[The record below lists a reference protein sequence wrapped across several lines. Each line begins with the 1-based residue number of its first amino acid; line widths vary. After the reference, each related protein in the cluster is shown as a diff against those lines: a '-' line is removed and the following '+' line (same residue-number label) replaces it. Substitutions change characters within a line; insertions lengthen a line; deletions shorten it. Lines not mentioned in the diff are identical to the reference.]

1 MMKHANETAEQ
12 KRYRHRLTWKK
23 GFLYLAWFAS
33 VVAMLVV
40 SFGVF
45 EEDYENRVK
54 PQIERAVIQ
63 VAQLLPQMEQN
74 EAALREA
81 YKQMVQSWENI
92 LKSDEFSISGSF
104 SRNWTDATFEDVV
117 GDTLSWLNRVT
128 KLKVGRDGMVAVIS
142 KETGHIVAHPDEQ
155 LVGDEF
161 LIAEDPESAD
171 NIVVPIETIN
181 ARTTADKLDIGYG
194 LLLPYGKNY
203 NLTGRLDWIL
213 VSYTKG
219 IFGSALSYGDYYIV
233 CGVPLRE
240 FIESVMVNALLITA
254 IYAMAMWLFV
264 HWICLEMGARRESA
278 KSMRNKLITTSALL
292 CVVLFG
298 ISFYV
303 QRLTNVANDLK
314 TMAKHADV
322 AVGTLNAYETQSTRL
337 NQYLDNYYMV
347 QCSFASALIDNDGAE
362 NLTSKDMQRYADA
375 LKVKYIYLF
384 DRNGSVIV
392 TNSPFDSFKISDDPT
407 HYSNQFRRV
416 LEGLEHIVLPPL
428 KDEWQDEYIQYV
440 AINRRDENN
449 RNNGMVLIGIDP
461 ALRDRL
467 LNPLSVDTVLEN
479 LVIGLPDDALAVDK
493 ESMKIAGTTGL
504 GFKGS
509 PIEDLGITADMLMN
523 KYCGSVKINSEYY
536 YAGVAESS
544 DYYLITVVHRT
555 SYFDPI
561 FNALKLTLVAVVACF
576 VIIMLTLTRYQQVVI
591 DGAPEEA
598 APVDAT
604 NPDADTAPKEETHDN
619 LFSGFTNI
627 LRVHERKDMQDRWH
641 MNDTPKDQ
649 MTPEQRIGRSV
660 YRLLTLFCLVILLP
674 TLYQSLNGRIKPYDL
689 NNLAFVISGNWQKGL
704 NIFSLTTTVFLLCAM
719 YVLVVLLNQVL
730 YRIAKYSD
738 RRVETVCLLVKNA
751 IKYICVIAF
760 VYYGLSQFGVQT
772 QTLLASAGILSMMI
786 SFGAK
791 DLVSDIIAGFF
802 TIVEGTYKVGDF
814 ITIGNWRG
822 TVVEIGLRTTKV
834 RFFAETKIFNNS
846 SIRDVIN
853 ADGEVARMTLKAPI
867 SYDADLM
874 EVEAILNE
882 ELPKLMDVIPGLV
895 KPPQYDGIESLGD
908 SSVNLLISIL
918 VKNSAKF
925 PALRSLTREVKLL
938 FDRNG
943 IEIPFNQLV
952 LHNADNA
959 QKH

>member
-1 MMKHANETAEQ
+1 
-12 KRYRHRLTWKK
+12 
-23 GFLYLAWFAS
+23 
-33 VVAMLVV
+33 
-40 SFGVF
+40 
-45 EEDYENRVK
+45 
-54 PQIERAVIQ
+54 
-63 VAQLLPQMEQN
+63 
-74 EAALREA
+74 
-81 YKQMVQSWENI
+81 
-92 LKSDEFSISGSF
+92 
-104 SRNWTDATFEDVV
+104 
-117 GDTLSWLNRVT
+117 
-128 KLKVGRDGMVAVIS
+128 
-142 KETGHIVAHPDEQ
+142 
-155 LVGDEF
+155 
-161 LIAEDPESAD
+161 
-171 NIVVPIETIN
+171 
-181 ARTTADKLDIGYG
+181 
-194 LLLPYGKNY
+194 
-203 NLTGRLDWIL
+203 
-213 VSYTKG
+213 
-219 IFGSALSYGDYYIV
+219 
-233 CGVPLRE
+233 
-240 FIESVMVNALLITA
+240 
-254 IYAMAMWLFV
+254 
-264 HWICLEMGARRESA
+264 
-278 KSMRNKLITTSALL
+278 
-292 CVVLFG
+292 
-298 ISFYV
+298 
-303 QRLTNVANDLK
+303 
-314 TMAKHADV
+314 
-322 AVGTLNAYETQSTRL
+322 
-337 NQYLDNYYMV
+337 
-347 QCSFASALIDNDGAE
+347 
-362 NLTSKDMQRYADA
+362 
-375 LKVKYIYLF
+375 
-384 DRNGSVIV
+384 
-392 TNSPFDSFKISDDPT
+392 
-407 HYSNQFRRV
+407 
-416 LEGLEHIVLPPL
+416 
-428 KDEWQDEYIQYV
+428 
-440 AINRRDENN
+440 
-449 RNNGMVLIGIDP
+449 
-461 ALRDRL
+461 
-467 LNPLSVDTVLEN
+467 
-479 LVIGLPDDALAVDK
+479 
-493 ESMKIAGTTGL
+493 MKIAATTGL
-504 GFKGS
+504 GYKGS

-523 KYCGSVKINSEYY
+523 KYCGSVKINGENY

-544 DYYLITVVHRT
+544 DFYLITVVHR
-555 SYFDPI
+555 SGYFGPI
-561 FNALKLTLVAVVACF
+561 VNALKLTLVAVVACF
-576 VIIMLTLTRYQQVVI
+576 IVILLTLIRYQEVVI
-591 DGAPEEA
+591 DGVPEEA
-598 APVDAT
+598 APSDAPL
-604 NPDADTAPKEETHDN
+604 PDAKAAPDGETRDN
-619 LFSGFTNI
+619 LFAGFTNI
-627 LRVHERKDMQDRWH
+627 LRLHERKDMQDRWH
-641 MNDTPKDQ
+641 MNDIPKEQ

-704 NIFSLTTTVFLLCAM
+704 NIFALTTTVFLLCVM
-719 YVLVVLLNQVL
+719 YVIVALLNQVL

-751 IKYICVIAF
+751 FKYICVIAF